1 MMAKKVTKKLRTAVT
16 IESAIDT
23 SQTINQGNIS
33 SRPRIRI
40 NGTITR
46 PNKLKIT
53 KLKTVLTI
61 QSAKSM
67 RGKTEYI
74 SYSPS

>member
-1 MMAKKVTKKLRTAVT
+1 MMAKKVTKKLRKAVT

-23 SQTINQGNIS
+23 SHIINQGNIS
-33 SRPRIRI
+33 SKSRIKI
-40 NGTITR
+40 NGTATR
-46 PNKLKIT
+46 PNNLKIT

-67 RGKTEYI
+67 RGKTEYTI
-74 SYSPS
+74 YSSS

>member
-1 MMAKKVTKKLRTAVT
+1 MMAKKATKKLRIAVT

-23 SQTINQGNIS
+23 SQNINQGNIS

-46 PNKLKIT
+46 PNNLKIT

-67 RGKTEYI
+67 RGKSE
-74 SYSPS
+74 